1 MSREENH
8 VDDEDSNGEGDD
20 NDDGDDDDY
29 DGARMTWQNL
39 ANSPPLLTK

>member
-1 MSREENH
+1 MKREENH

-20 NDDGDDDDY
+20 NDDEVDDDY

-39 ANSPPLLTK
+39 ANSPQLLTK